1 MKSTDF
7 ENKLIFFL
15 GKIDPCEP
23 IEKVIWRVDRTNY
36 TDYYVFSGG
45 LPVDVIM
52 GSPPSI
58 TFMKVSYQFHEFF
71 FLFQIFDCFFVF
83 LNLAGKI
90 YYRT

>member
-58 TFMKVSYQFHEFF
+58 TFMKVRVIIHQFHEKKFF
-71 FLFQIFDCFFVF
+71 PNFFSHEEHSPNF
-83 LNLAGKI
+83 
-90 YYRT
+90 